1 MSNVIQ
7 MQGWR
12 QRKLAATRVAA
23 IEGKAYTYNPPS
35 YPPIVSDILRL
46 LSLSGQADRLAH
58 VGETVY
64 EREQAV
70 LDSLRYTMQ
79 AHGLANANG
88 YAITRTTDECN
99 RVCYDVSAV
108 EQKPD

>member
-12 QRKLAATRVAA
+12 QRKLAATREAH
-23 IEGKAYTYNPPS
+23 IETRAPYHYTQQ
-35 YPPIVSDILRL
+35 PPIVSDILRL